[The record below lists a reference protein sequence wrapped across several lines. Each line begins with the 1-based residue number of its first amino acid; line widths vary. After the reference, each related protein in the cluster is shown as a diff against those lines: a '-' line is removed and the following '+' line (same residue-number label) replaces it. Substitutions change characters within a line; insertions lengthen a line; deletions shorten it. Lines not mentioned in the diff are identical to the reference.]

1 MIFNKPRVN
10 VIACDEGFSV
20 QVLGLVSGVT
30 YTEGPRCTV
39 IESEPLTGPS
49 QIGINGDRPHRW
61 EPPHDNESLSMA
73 HWLRI
78 LHNVRRAFQW
88 DGYEIAIQW
97 PALYDHVIPFD
108 PEQGYP
114 AGDALFYECLNC
126 GTIIPSLPP
135 DSTTCYC
142 RNISIDVGY
151 GRLSIKEHAVA
162 RLLAVD
168 QGPATR
174 D

>member
-1 MIFNKPRVN
+1 MFTKHRVN

-20 QVLGLVSGVT
+20 NILGMATGLM
-30 YTEGPRCTV
+30 YTEGPRRTV
-39 IESEPLTGPS
+39 IPSEPLTGPS
-49 QIGINGDRPHRW
+49 KIGVGSARPSRW
-61 EPPHDNESLSMA
+61 EPPHNNEPLSVA
-73 HWLRI
+73 QWLRI

-88 DGYEIAIQW
+88 DGYEVAMQW

-126 GTIIPSLPP
+126 GTVIPSQPT
-135 DSTTCYC
+135 DSTAC
-142 RNISIDVGY
+142 RCGNISLDVDY
-151 GRLSIKEHAVA
+151 GRLSIKEHKVA

-168 QGPATR
+168 
-174 D
+174 

>member
-1 MIFNKPRVN
+1 MFTKPRLN

-20 QVLGLVSGVT
+20 QMSLPYRLI
-30 YTEGPRCTV
+30 YIEGPRNTV
-39 IESEPLTGPS
+39 IHAEFLTGPS
-49 QIGINGDRPHRW
+49 KIGVDGARPSRW
-61 EPPHDNESLSMA
+61 ETPHDNEPLTMA

-78 LHNVRRAFQW
+78 MHNVCRAFQW
-88 DGYEIAIQW
+88 DGYEIGIQW
-97 PALYDHVIPFD
+97 PSLYDHAVRFD
-108 PEQGYP
+108 PQQGYP

-135 DSTTCYC
+135 DSTAC
-142 RNISIDVGY
+142 RCGNVSLDVDY

-168 QGPATR
+168 
-174 D
+174 